1 MAKRRIHGPM
11 IERSKAE
18 EARLAVSRYA
28 ADLFY
33 KHGVDGTTGDGI
45 AAASG
50 LSKRTLW
57 RYFRSKEA
65 CIEPLFFA
73 TELRFVGHLGKWPRS
88 MSIETYLH
96 ATIASFVA
104 DDQFVRDA
112 IAVVRIIAML
122 SKEPALRSCWLM
134 ACYQA
139 EAELVP
145 IVADRA
151 KRSLRDLDVKLCAAM
166 IMAAIRVVDEE
177 ICSAAVNDGQHYK
190 QVEATDQ
197 LAAAI
202 RAASTLPICDPVG
215 R

>member
-1 MAKRRIHGPM
+1 
-11 IERSKAE
+11 
-18 EARLAVSRYA
+18 V
-28 ADLFY
+28 DLFI
-33 KHGVDGTTGDGI
+33 KHGVDGTTGDDI

-50 LSKRTLW
+50 LSKRTVW

-65 CIEPLFFA
+65 CIEPLFLA

-88 MSIETYLH
+88 MSIEAYLR

-104 DDQFVRDA
+104 DEQFVRDG

-122 SKEPALRSCWLM
+122 SKEPALRSSWLM
-134 ACYQA
+134 ACHQA
-139 EAELVP
+139 EAELIP
-145 IVADRA
+145 IIADRA
-151 KRSLRDLDVKLCAAM
+151 GRSPRDFDVKLCAAM

-177 ICSAAVNDGQHYK
+177 ICSAAVNDGQHYE
-190 QVEATDQ
+190 QAEATDQ

-202 RAASTLPICDPVG
+202 RAASTLPICDPVE

>member
-1 MAKRRIHGPM
+1 M

-18 EARLAVSRYA
+18 EARLAVSRHA
-28 ADLFY
+28 ADLFCR
-33 KHGVDGTTGDGI
+33 HGVDGTTGDDI

-50 LSKRTLW
+50 LSKRTVW

-65 CIEPLFFA
+65 CIEPLFLA
-73 TELRFVGHLGKWPRS
+73 TELRFVGHLAKWPRS
-88 MSIETYLH
+88 LSIEAYLQ

-104 DDQFVRDA
+104 DEQFVRDG

-122 SKEPALRSCWLM
+122 PKEPALRSSWLM
-134 ACYQA
+134 ACHQA

-145 IVADRA
+145 VIADRA
-151 KRSLRDLDVKLCAAM
+151 KRSPRDFDVKLCTAM

-177 ICSAAVNDGQHYK
+177 ICSAAVNDGQYYE
-190 QVEATDQ
+190 QAEATAQ

-202 RAASTLPICDPVG
+202 RAASILPICDPVG